1 MGRALAFIL
10 LSLCFL
16 SVLPSAGSARL
27 NRSPEVT
34 REFQRQNPC
43 PSTGKTSGRCPG
55 YVKDHVIPLAC
66 GGADKVANLQW
77 QTTQEGKAKDRT
89 ELSCQVRLPREQSVG
104 SVTILRGH

>member
-1 MGRALAFIL
+1 MYRAPAFIL

-16 SVLPSAGSARL
+16 GGLPNAGSARAD
-27 NRSPEVT
+27 RSPEVT
-34 REFQRQNPC
+34 REFQQQNPC

-77 QTTQEGKAKDRT
+77 QTTQQARAKDRV
-89 ELSCQVRLPREQSVG
+89 ELSCQARSPQEQRVG
-104 SVTILRGH
+104 TVTILRGH